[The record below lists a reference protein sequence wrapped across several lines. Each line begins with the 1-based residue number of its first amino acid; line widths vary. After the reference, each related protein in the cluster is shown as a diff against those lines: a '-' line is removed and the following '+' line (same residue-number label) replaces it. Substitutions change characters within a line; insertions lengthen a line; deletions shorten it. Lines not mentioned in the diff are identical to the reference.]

1 MAGATLAPGI
11 AAKRI
16 TDGTLAFKGNLDMQQ
31 GSVAELKIYRKEKYG
46 SIKVEGTF
54 GLKGTVKVV
63 LDEAYTPAVG
73 DEFTLWTAGVM
84 ADAPTVTLPSLPAG
98 MAWDKSGLSGSNV
111 TTGVL
116 KVVAATAGIEN
127 LADDEPVDCTLNTV
141 DGKGIARFTTAKG
154 RVEAYIHGMGLPAGH
169 YLVVMSHGKARTAKK
184 IQIR

>member
-1 MAGATLAPGI
+1 M
-11 AAKRI
+11 
-16 TDGTLAFKGNLDMQQ
+16 
-31 GSVAELKIYRKEKYG
+31 
-46 SIKVEGTF
+46 
-54 GLKGTVKVV
+54 V